1 MGRRHRS
8 VLTNVVR
15 SGAHCDGGVMEH
27 EPTPPGVQD
36 PGPFYHGTKA
46 DLKPGDVLRPGYRS
60 NFGERTT
67 ANYVYLT
74 ATLDAA
80 TWGAELSVGE
90 GPGRIYQVE
99 PTGPIEDDPNL
110 TDKKFPGNPTRS
122 YRTRQ
127 PLRVVGEI
135 VDWEP
140 HDPEVLQ
147 GMRDHLE
154 ELKRLGVEAI
164 ND

>member
-1 MGRRHRS
+1 MH
-8 VLTNVVR
+8 N
-15 SGAHCDGGVMEH
+15 
-27 EPTPPGVQD
+27 EPTPPAVHD

-46 DLKPGDVLRPGYRS
+46 DLKPGDLLRPGHRS
-60 NFGERTT
+60 NFGERRE

-90 GPGRIYQVE
+90 GPGRVYQVE
-99 PTGPIEDDPNL
+99 PTGSIGDDPNL

-135 VDWEP
+135 VGWQP
-140 HDPEVLQ
+140 HSPEVLQ
-147 GMRDHLE
+147 GMRD
-154 ELKRLGVEAI
+154 RL
-164 ND
+164 

>member
-1 MGRRHRS
+1 
-8 VLTNVVR
+8 
-15 SGAHCDGGVMEH
+15 MEN
-27 EPTPPGVQD
+27 EPMSPAVQD

-46 DLKPGDVLRPGYRS
+46 DLSPSDVLEPGYRR
-60 NFGERTT
+60 NFGAGRK
-67 ANYVYLT
+67 ANYIYLT

-80 TWGAELSVGE
+80 TWGAELAMGE
-90 GPGRIYQVE
+90 GTGRIYRVE

-135 VDWEP
+135 LDWEP
-140 HDPEVLQ
+140 HPPEVLQ
-147 GMRDHLE
+147 GMRNRLDE
-154 ELKRLGVEAI
+154 IERLGIEAI

>member
-1 MGRRHRS
+1 MT
-8 VLTNVVR
+8 V
-15 SGAHCDGGVMEH
+15 E
-27 EPTPPGVQD
+27 D
-36 PGPFYHGTKA
+36 PGPFFHGTKA
-46 DLKPGDVLRPGYRS
+46 DLRPGDVLQPGYRS
-60 NFGERTT
+60 NYGTGRKA
-67 ANYVYLT
+67 ANFVYLT

-110 TDKKFPGNPTRS
+110 TDKRFPGNPTRS
-122 YRTRQ
+122 YRTRE

-147 GMRDHLE
+147 HMRDRLA
-154 ELKRLGVEAI
+154 ELDRQGVEAI

>member
-1 MGRRHRS
+1 MPYGRRNS
-8 VLTNVVR
+8 
-15 SGAHCDGGVMEH
+15 DGGVMED
-27 EPTPPGVQD
+27 EPTAPGVQD
-36 PGPFYHGTKA
+36 PGAFYHGTKA
-46 DLKPGDVLRPGYRS
+46 DLRPGDVLGPGCRS
-60 NFGERTT
+60 NFGERRT

-74 ATLDAA
+74 ANLDAA

-90 GPGRIYQVE
+90 APGRIYQVE
-99 PTGPIEDDPNL
+99 PTGPVEDDPNL

-122 YRTRQ
+122 YRSRQ
-127 PLRVVGEI
+127 PLRVVGET

-154 ELKRLGVEAI
+154 KLKRLGIESI
-164 ND
+164 DD